1 MEPLGELLA
10 VDDRRALEFFYTSLL
25 DVADPGVDR
34 QELLYNASML
44 AHHAQVSTHA
54 HSELPTPS
62 NLSVVFDT
70 FVLDAAQQW
79 DRLSLETAGAQ
90 CLLLAG
96 FFEDQMRERHQISWY
111 AELGAGFYHR
121 AAANEPARQ
130 KARLLDGIAR
140 RFEPWRQRHALLSRE
155 LRDQAYLLSPTPRS
169 LM

>member
-25 DVADPGVDR
+25 DVADPAVDR

-54 HSELPTPS
+54 GTDLPTPS

-70 FVLDAAQQW
+70 FVLDAAQPR
-79 DRLSLETAGAQ
+79 DCVSLETAGAQ

-96 FFEDQMRERHQISWY
+96 FFEDQMRSRHQLRWY
-111 AELGAGFYHR
+111 SRLGAGFYQR
-121 AAANEPARQ
+121 AAAAERGPR
-130 KARLLDGIAR
+130 KARLLAALAR
-140 RFEPWRQRHALLSRE
+140 HFEPWRRTHAELARSLRHSR
-155 LRDQAYLLSPTPRS
+155 YLLSIG
-169 LM
+169 